1 METQSVTC
9 AFVCCGSG
17 GADSMT
23 SPGAQVFNNGV
34 QIAEWTVSGV
44 CVPLLGYVPDE
55 NSPVELHL
63 VSLREEMARALA

>member
-1 METQSVTC
+1 
-9 AFVCCGSG
+9 
-17 GADSMT
+17 MT